1 MKQKGTVRSFWGPF
15 NQIHRFRGGG
25 VTSDKEVY
33 TQNSLWN
40 SYGFTS

>member
-1 MKQKGTVRSFWGPF
+1 MKQKGTVRIGSFWGPF

-33 TQNSLWN
+33 ILGIVCET
-40 SYGFTS
+40 G